1 MRLTTYTD
9 YTLRVLMFLTLKY
22 RTGEKATIPEM
33 AEAYGISR
41 NHLMKIV
48 YDLSQRG
55 FIETIRGRTGGTVL
69 ARPPEAISV
78 GEIVRFAEEDFAL
91 VECHVEGQ
99 ESNCAVWQ
107 ACNLKRGFRRALDAF
122 MTELDQMTLAD
133 AITSVTVASSLLGV
147 PQPHARIIPVVSVP
161 VAAKA
166 APKSAS
172 KPAAASPRR
181 AAARRPPSR

>member
-9 YTLRVLMFLTLKY
+9 YTLRVMLFLTVKH

-33 AEAYGISR
+33 ADAYGVSR

-48 YDLSQRG
+48 HELSRHG
-55 FIETIRGRTGGTVL
+55 FVETIRGRAGGTVL

-91 VECHVEGQ
+91 VECHVEGAQ
-99 ESNCAVWQ
+99 VNCAVWE

-122 MTELDQMTLAD
+122 MMELDSMTLAD
-133 AITSVTVASSLLGV
+133 AVTSTSVASSLLGLS
-147 PQPHARIIPVVSVP
+147 PASTRTIPMVSVP
-161 VAAKA
+161 VAAKP
-166 APKSAS
+166 APK
-172 KPAAASPRR
+172 PARKTAPGPAGR
-181 AAARRPPSR
+181 APSR